1 MCSVQSLDPEPLASL
16 PRNLHAHT
24 VLAAAPPVR
33 PRRTRPHLCVRAHAI
48 DPDNEI
54 IPLLGPRRAS
64 FSSEELEALA
74 HPRNTLGGKT
84 IGEELGKK
92 RREDEEASLRF
103 FSSSTLRR
111 HGRSRMLC
119 RAPTTSSFP
128 RHLSSL
134 SLSPIPLALQSTALI
149 HTQYVEAE
157 ASATKSEARLHTASK
172 GGNWEGDV
180 YVGGAWNELTWL
192 SVVAAGVPLAGLVFA
207 VATKGVLWGL
217 VDYYGY

>member
-1 MCSVQSLDPEPLASL
+1 M
-16 PRNLHAHT
+16 
-24 VLAAAPPVR
+24 
-33 PRRTRPHLCVRAHAI
+33 
-48 DPDNEI
+48 
-54 IPLLGPRRAS
+54 
-64 FSSEELEALA
+64 A

-92 RREDEEASLRF
+92 KEKGFPCACYLLQP
-103 FSSSTLRR
+103 ST
-111 HGRSRMLC
+111 
-119 RAPTTSSFP
+119 PFP

-134 SLSPIPLALQSTALI
+134 SLSPFPLALQSTALI

>member
-1 MCSVQSLDPEPLASL
+1 MCSVPSLDPKPLAYL
-16 PRNLHAHT
+16 PGKLHAHT

-48 DPDNEI
+48 DPDDEI

-64 FSSEELEALA
+64 FSPEELEALA

-92 RREDEEASLRF
+92 KRRERLPLCFLSSSTFLI
-103 FSSSTLRR
+103 FSSSPLFT
-111 HGRSRMLC
+111 
-119 RAPTTSSFP
+119 
-128 RHLSSL
+128 
-134 SLSPIPLALQSTALI
+134 SLSPFPLALQSIALI
-149 HTQYVEAE
+149 RTQYVEAE
-157 ASATKSEARLHTASK
+157 ASAAKSEARLHTASK